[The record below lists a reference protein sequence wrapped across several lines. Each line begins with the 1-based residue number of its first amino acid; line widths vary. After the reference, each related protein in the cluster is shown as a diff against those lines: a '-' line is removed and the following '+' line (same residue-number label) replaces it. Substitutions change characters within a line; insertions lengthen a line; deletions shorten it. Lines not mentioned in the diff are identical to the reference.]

1 MLKYI
6 LHGCALTC
14 ALLLLW
20 QGLQA
25 QQLLLSDTVSA
36 TTKSALLE
44 IRAKSQ
50 GLLLPRIQ
58 DTTVTPLSASPDG
71 MLIYYIPASSV
82 MVRRNGGWS
91 RLADSI
97 AVTGSNWK
105 LTGNAGTD
113 TITKFIGTTDATG
126 LVFRTN
132 NTKRITISSTGNVGI
147 GTPSPTAVLHV
158 TSGVANTSGVLLQ
171 NLTSA
176 SPVTTSAA
184 GIGVDASGNVVRTAT
199 APLFYNKSSSS
210 PLTNTMK
217 IWSDTLYNIGGGSIA
232 ANISTAGFTNIL
244 SIQVTGLGGTG
255 NGVSDAPIPIVTSYT
270 LTTVNIVIV
279 RGTTVVLAAN
289 SLAQDTDKTHKVFL
303 TVIGY

>member
-20 QGLQA
+20 QSLQA

-58 DTTVTPLSASPDG
+58 DTTVAPLSSSPNG

-91 RLADSI
+91 QLADSI

-113 TITKFIGTTDATG
+113 TLTRFIGTTDATG

-132 NTKRITISSTGNVGI
+132 NTKRVAISSTGNVGI
-147 GTPSPTAVLHV
+147 GTSSPSATLHV

-176 SPVTTSAA
+176 SPVTASAA

-199 APLFYNKSSSS
+199 APLFYNKSGSS
-210 PLTNTMK
+210 PLTNTIK
-217 IWSDTLYNIGGGSIA
+217 IWADTLYNAGGGSVT
-232 ANISTAGFTNIL
+232 ANISNAGFTNIL
-244 SIQVTGLGGTG
+244 SIQATGLGGTG
-255 NGVSDAPIPIVTSYT
+255 TGVSDAPIAVVTSFT
-270 LTTVNIVIV
+270 LTAVNIVLV

-289 SLAQDTDKTHKVFL
+289 SLAPDADKTHKVFL

>member
-20 QGLQA
+20 QSLQA

-58 DTTVTPLSASPDG
+58 DTTVAPLSSSPNG

-91 RLADSI
+91 QLADSI

-113 TITKFIGTTDATG
+113 TLTRFIGTTDATG

-132 NTKRITISSTGNVGI
+132 NTKRVAISSTGNVGI
-147 GTPSPTAVLHV
+147 GTSSPSATLHV

-176 SPVTTSAA
+176 SPVTASAA

-199 APLFYNKSSSS
+199 APLFYNKSGSS
-210 PLTNTMK
+210 PLTNTIK
-217 IWSDTLYNIGGGSIA
+217 IWADTLYNAGGGSVT
-232 ANISTAGFTNIL
+232 ANISNAGFTNIL
-244 SIQVTGLGGTG
+244 SIQATGLGGTG
-255 NGVSDAPIPIVTSYT
+255 SGVSDAPIPVVTSYT
-270 LTTVNIVIV
+270 VTAVNMVIIRGNAGLTILN
-279 RGTTVVLAAN
+279 GM
-289 SLAQDTDKTHKVFL
+289 AQDTDKTHKVFL